1 MVLLTPTDPLSD
13 KDPKDPKNKRQQH
26 IGAGANN
33 KTFNSN
39 NKCLIHP
46 TASHFTRMCKQFRK
60 LSVEEKGQLIKDKNA
75 CKLCLCDSHQNKPCP
90 FEATWGKCDIDGCDQ
105 FHSRWVHGCT
115 IQGIG
120 CFAQICLSV
129 SATET
134 LLLIQY
140 VDTLNGDSAILFWDG
155 GSTLTLVSKD
165 YAEQNNLHGVPIS
178 YDLTT
183 VGGIV
188 TTHDTTLYEITIVA
202 RDGSHQTLQA
212 FEIDEICGSLKAV
225 KTEGFAQHFP
235 STTPEDIARPSGKV
249 DILVGNDMAAIHP
262 DKKHVHDGLV
272 LYKSSYGTGKILGGR
287 YHAIVET
294 NTINPD
300 AHRCAKA
307 RVTNIRVSHEKKPAL
322 DFFTT
327 EGMGI
332 DVPPK
337 KSCKTCNFETEELSR
352 IQQRELEIMR
362 DSLTLDPIQHR
373 WTATYPCALDPAVLQ
388 NNKSQAV
395 ALTEKTEKRLIKDQP
410 ILQQYNNKFHELIDS
425 NVVVELNEEEED
437 PIFYVSHHEF
447 HKPESSSTPMRIV
460 INPSLRFH
468 GVSPN
473 DVWMKGPNALNNMW
487 GILLRLRTHK
497 IALFGDIKKMYT
509 MIHTTSKEKHMR
521 RLLWRFGETDK
532 PFRTFVVDR
541 VMFGDTPAAAIS
553 SIAIR
558 ETADIYKDINEEAAA
573 VIKEDTYVDDITT
586 GRDEMSEIVALKA
599 GITEILRKGGLEV
612 KGFVTSGESSEELI
626 SLLGS
631 GDISRILG
639 VTYNPPP
646 DVFSVTVKINVSKK
660 YRGVRKEP
668 DYSYEE
674 IPKLLVI
681 KLTRLIIQGI
691 VYSIYDIYGLVAPI
705 TVPTKIELR
714 NLFRKDLNLGWDD
727 PIPEESKQ
735 KWVQIL
741 QVVKNLSC

>member
-1 MVLLTPTDPLSD
+1 MKYPTFSGDIRSFDRFKSNFETIIAPSYPNKDHQVYVLKESCLKGDAKKLVANMRDIEDIWERLHDRYGDNLEIVNAVIKSIQSFRFVKNDHDGSMIRLVDELEKGVQDLTEINAKHDIANAITVKLLEEKLPRQFKDRWFLEERSAVSTHEGSVASGDGVVSKPTLSRFDQLFDFLKKERKHAERMVLLTPTDPPSD
-13 KDPKDPKNKRQQH
+13 KDPKDPKNKRPQH
-26 IGAGANN
+26 IGAGANT

-60 LSVEEKGQLIKDKNA
+60 LSVDERGQLIKDKNA

-140 VDTLNGDSAILFWDG
+140 VDTLHGRRAIVFWDG

-165 YAEQNNLHGVPIS
+165 FAARNNLHGVPIL

-188 TTHDTTLYEITIVA
+188 TSHDTMLYEITIVA
-202 RDGSHQTLQA
+202 LDGSHQILQA

-225 KTEGFAQHFP
+225 KTEGFAQQFP
-235 STTPEDIARPSGKV
+235 STTPEDIARPAGKV
-249 DILVGNDMAAIHP
+249 DILIGNDMAAIHP
-262 DKKHVHDGLV
+262 DKKHIRDGLV
-272 LYKSSYGTGKILGGR
+272 LYESRFGTGKILGGR
-287 YHAIVET
+287 HQAIVET

-373 WTATYPCALDPAVLQ
+373 WIATYPCALDPAVLQ

-395 ALTEKTEKRLIKDQP
+395 ALTEKIEKRLIKDQP
-410 ILQQYNNKFHELIDS
+410 ILHQYNDKFHDLIDS
-425 NVVVELNEEEED
+425 NVIVELTEEED
-437 PIFYVSHHEF
+437 KNHDGTIFYVNHHEV
-447 HKPESSSTPMRIV
+447 HKPESSSTPLRIV

-487 GILLRLRTHK
+487 GIL
-497 IALFGDIKKMYT
+497 
-509 MIHTTSKEKHMR
+509 
-521 RLLWRFGETDK
+521 
-532 PFRTFVVDR
+532 
-541 VMFGDTPAAAIS
+541 
-553 SIAIR
+553 
-558 ETADIYKDINEEAAA
+558 
-573 VIKEDTYVDDITT
+573 
-586 GRDEMSEIVALKA
+586 
-599 GITEILRKGGLEV
+599 
-612 KGFVTSGESSEELI
+612 
-626 SLLGS
+626 
-631 GDISRILG
+631 
-639 VTYNPPP
+639 
-646 DVFSVTVKINVSKK
+646 
-660 YRGVRKEP
+660 
-668 DYSYEE
+668 
-674 IPKLLVI
+674 
-681 KLTRLIIQGI
+681 
-691 VYSIYDIYGLVAPI
+691 
-705 TVPTKIELR
+705 
-714 NLFRKDLNLGWDD
+714 
-727 PIPEESKQ
+727 
-735 KWVQIL
+735 
-741 QVVKNLSC
+741 